1 MLLWFKNFGKGN
13 KLSTVFPSGFITL
26 IAFFVY
32 LLLIPAAGLYIKTN
46 NSFRAMADTTSKLLC
61 YFCNMSNC
69 YLDILTHYWGY
80 EQFRPLQEDIVRSA
94 GKGFDTLAL
103 MPTGGGKSITF
114 QVPALAREGLCLV
127 ITPLIALM
135 NDQVE
140 TLKKNGIKAAA
151 IHSGLTYKEIQV
163 IFDNAMFGGTKFLY
177 VSPERLLTELF
188 QEKIINI
195 NVNLIAVDEAHCI
208 SQWGYDFRPSYL
220 KIAEIREFLP
230 QAPILALTATATPRV
245 VDDIMERLKFG
256 KPNVF
261 RKSFLRNNLAYVVR
275 PAEDKEGQLIRI
287 LKAVSG
293 TAIVYVRSRKKTR
306 EYAALLQKNNIGSEH
321 FHAGLTQ
328 QSKNQRQENWKTGR
342 TRVMVATNAFGMG
355 IDKPDVRMVVHMDAP
370 DSLEAYFQEA
380 GRAGRDGRKAYA
392 VLLWS
397 NNDQI
402 RLKKQV
408 KTTFPETDAIKRVYE
423 ALGNF
428 FQLPVGAGFQMVY
441 DFDIGK
447 FCSAFKFNILQ
458 VFNSLKIL
466 QRAGYLTFTEELDIP
481 SKVMFLTE
489 GNSLYK
495 FQVANKKLD
504 PYIKILLR
512 SYTGLFMEYAS
523 INETDLAKKLGK
535 SQDEVYQALTTLN
548 KAGII
553 HYIPRR
559 KTPLIT
565 YTRSREE
572 PRFISLPREVYT
584 DRKQHYEEQINAV
597 IEYGSSTN
605 ICRSRYLLQYFGE
618 SNSEDCGICDVC
630 IARKKEDLDENQ
642 FQTIEQAVKTA
653 LRDQNRTGPQLV
665 EMLNY
670 DQQKTWRVL
679 QWLEDHEVIGQTE
692 NGHLQWLG

>member
-1 MLLWFKNFGKGN
+1 MPN
-13 KLSTVFPSGFITL
+13 
-26 IAFFVY
+26 
-32 LLLIPAAGLYIKTN
+32 
-46 NSFRAMADTTSKLLC
+46 R
-61 YFCNMSNC
+61 
-69 YLDILTHYWGY
+69 YLDILKHYWGY
-80 EQFRPLQEDIVRSA
+80 EHFRPLQEDIVRSA
-94 GKGFDTLAL
+94 GEGHDTLAL

-135 NDQVE
+135 KDQVE
-140 TLKKNGIKAAA
+140 NLKKNGIKAAA
-151 IHSGLTYKEIQV
+151 IHSGLTYREIKV
-163 IFDNAMFGGTKFLY
+163 AFDNAMFGGTKFLY
-177 VSPERLLTELF
+177 VSPERLLTDLF
-188 QEKIINI
+188 QEKIVNI

-220 KIAEIREFLP
+220 KIADIREFIP
-230 QAPILALTATATPRV
+230 SAPILALTATATPRV
-245 VDDIMERLKFG
+245 VDDIMERLKFENS
-256 KPNVF
+256 NVF
-261 RKSFLRNNLAYVVR
+261 RKSFLRRNLAYVVR
-275 PAEDKEGQLIRI
+275 QAEDKEGQLIKI
-287 LKAVSG
+287 LKAIPGS
-293 TAIVYVRSRKKTR
+293 AIVYVRSRKKTK
-306 EYAALLQKNNIGSEH
+306 EYAALLQQNHIGAEH

-328 QSKNQRQENWKTGR
+328 QSKDQRQKNWKTGQ

-355 IDKPDVRMVVHMDAP
+355 IDKADVRLVVHMDAP

-380 GRAGRDGRKAYA
+380 GRAGRDSRKAFS

-397 NNDQI
+397 NNDKV

-408 KTTFPETDAIKRVYE
+408 KTTFPEPDAIKRIYE

-447 FCSAFKFNILQ
+447 FCSAFQLNILQ
-458 VFNSLKIL
+458 VFNALKIL

-489 GNSLYK
+489 GHSLYK
-495 FQVANKKLD
+495 FQVANKELD

-512 SYTGLFMEYAS
+512 SYTGLFMDYAS
-523 INETDLAKKLGK
+523 INETDLAKKTGK
-535 SQDEVYQALTTLN
+535 SHEDIYQALTKLN

-572 PRFISLPREVYT
+572 VRFLRLPPEVYEE
-584 DRKQHYEEQINAV
+584 RKQHYEEQINAV

-605 ICRSRYLLQYFGE
+605 ICRSRYLLKYFGE
-618 SNSEDCGICDVC
+618 SNSRDCGICDVC
-630 IARKKEDLDENQ
+630 IARKKENLDDNQ
-642 FQTIEQAVKTA
+642 FRTIEHAVKNT
-653 LRDQNRTGPQLV
+653 LQKQNFSGSQLV
-665 EMLNY
+665 EMLGF
-670 DQQKTWRVL
+670 DQQKTWQVL
-679 QWLEDHEVIGQTE
+679 QWLEDHEVVTQTE
-692 NGHLQWLG
+692 SGHFQWRG